1 MTGHL
6 WPYRGI
12 RPTLHHS
19 VFVAPGTHVIGDVHI
34 AEESS
39 LWFNCVARG
48 DVNSIRIGA
57 RTNVQDGTI
66 VHVTGGRFATSIGN
80 DVLIGHQC
88 IIHGCRLEDESF
100 IGMGATVMD
109 ACVVEPRAMLGAGS
123 LLSPG
128 KIVKSG
134 QLWIGRPARYVRD
147 LTPEE
152 IASNFAAAGHY
163 AKLAQ
168 EYRLS
173 ATP

>member
-12 RPTLHHS
+12 LPIVHES
-19 VFVAPGTHVIGDVHI
+19 AFIAPGTHVIGDVQI
-34 AEESS
+34 GAGAS

-66 VHVTGGRFATSIGN
+66 IHVTGERFTTVIGN

-88 IIHGCRLEDESF
+88 MIHGCRLEDESF
-100 IGMGATVMD
+100 VGMGSVVMD
-109 ACVVEPRAMLGAGS
+109 GCAIERGAMLGAGS

-128 KIVKSG
+128 KIVKSR
-134 QLWIGRPARYVRD
+134 QLWLGRPARYIRD
-147 LTPEE
+147 LTDAE
-152 IASNFAAAGHY
+152 IESNRAGVVDY

-168 EYRLS
+168 EYRNLRG
-173 ATP
+173 

>member
-12 RPTLHHS
+12 LPSVHES
-19 VFVAPGTHVIGDVHI
+19 VFVAPGTHIIGDVQI
-34 AEESS
+34 GEGSS

-57 RTNVQDGTI
+57 RSNIQDGSI
-66 VHVTGGRFATSIGN
+66 VHVTGGRFGTFIGN

-100 IGMGATVMD
+100 VGMGAVVMD
-109 ACVVEPRAMLGAGS
+109 GCVLERGAMLGAGS

-128 KIVKSG
+128 KIVRSR
-134 QLWIGRPARYVRD
+134 QLWLGRPARYVRD
-147 LTPEE
+147 LSAEE
-152 IASNFAAAGHY
+152 IEANRQAVVHY

-168 EYRLS
+168 EYRS
-173 ATP
+173 ARA